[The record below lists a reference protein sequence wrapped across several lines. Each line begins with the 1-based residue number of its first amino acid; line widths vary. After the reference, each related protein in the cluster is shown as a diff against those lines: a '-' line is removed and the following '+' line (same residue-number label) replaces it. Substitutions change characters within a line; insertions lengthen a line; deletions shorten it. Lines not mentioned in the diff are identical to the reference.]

1 MAARP
6 AWNAWLMGQTG
17 IPGHNTTHDWASQV
31 DVDHL
36 DRIREAPALFAPG
49 GVGHLILEVVAYAEE
64 EAEANSGG
72 RCSITL
78 YADGSVTVSDGGR
91 GTETVVDRQGRV
103 AKKPVMVSRDLRF
116 FDAPDAPCL
125 PDGHPRRGISVVA
138 ALSEWL
144 VHTNRRDNGSW
155 TQRYEHALPVTDL
168 VPIAADGSTGT
179 TVRFRPVEA
188 VRVMGAVKVDELL
201 SWTVS
206 SPHLSVEVN
215 DLR

>member
-1 MAARP
+1 MDQAG
-6 AWNAWLMGQTG
+6 N
-17 IPGHNTTHDWASQV
+17 PGRNTTHDWASQV

-36 DRIREAPALFAPG
+36 ERIREAPALFAPG
-49 GVGHLILEVVAYAEE
+49 GVAHLILEVVAYAEE

-72 RCSITL
+72 QCSITL
-78 YADGSVTVSDGGR
+78 HADGSVAVSDGGR
-91 GTETVVDRQGRV
+91 GTATVVDRQGPAV
-103 AKKPVMVSRDLRF
+103 KKPVMMSRDLRF

-155 TQRYEHALPVTDL
+155 TQRYENALPVTDL

-179 TVRFRPVEA
+179 AVHFRPAEA
-188 VRVMGAVKVDELL
+188 VRAMDAVKVDELL
-201 SWTVS
+201 SWTVA
-206 SPHLSVEVN
+206 SPHLSVKVN

>member
-1 MAARP
+1 MDQAR
-6 AWNAWLMGQTG
+6 N
-17 IPGHNTTHDWASQV
+17 PGRTTTHDWTSQV

-36 DRIREAPALFAPG
+36 ERIREAPALFAPG
-49 GVGHLILEVVAYAEE
+49 GAAHLILEVVAYAEE

-78 YADGSVTVSDGGR
+78 HADGSIAVSDGGR
-91 GTETVVDRQGRV
+91 GTATVVDRQGQV
-103 AKKPVMVSRDLRF
+103 VKKPVMVSRDLRF
-116 FDAPDAPCL
+116 FDAPDTPCL

-155 TQRYEHALPVTDL
+155 TQRYENALPVTDL
-168 VPIAADGSTGT
+168 IPITADGSTGT
-179 TVRFRPVEA
+179 AVHFRPAEA
-188 VRVMGAVKVDELL
+188 VRAMGDVKVDELL